1 MATPNESGATA
12 QFQAEAES
20 QAAPVWAPQPV
31 RSEAHQL
38 DGSASMGVATNEPAA
53 QAPEAG
59 RSSPARPV
67 VRARRA
73 GSTTALLVISA
84 LVAIG
89 GVGFAVGRVTG
100 GTGTDT
106 SSVSDQNGLAGLGA
120 DASGRPGFGA
130 GGPGIGLTSGTATV
144 SGTVVSATSDA
155 MTIQLAS
162 GQTVTLAIGSS
173 TTYHN
178 QASANSA
185 DVATGATVIVQTSG
199 GSGVSASASASP
211 GIGTGGTRTAT
222 DVTITGN

>member
-1 MATPNESGATA
+1 MTTPKEPATA
-12 QFQAEAES
+12 TQFDAE
-20 QAAPVWAPQPV
+20 AAPVWTPQPAQ
-31 RSEAHQL
+31 SEADQL
-38 DGSASMGVATNEPAA
+38 EGSVPMGDTANGAA
-53 QAPEAG
+53 VQMPEAVR
-59 RSSPARPV
+59 RSPTRPV

-73 GSTTALLVISA
+73 GSTTLLLVVSA
-84 LVAIG
+84 LIAIG
-89 GVGFAVGRVTG
+89 GVGFAVGRGTG

-106 SSVSDQNGLAGLGA
+106 STVADQNGLTGLGA

-162 GQTVTLAIGSS
+162 GQTVTVAIGSS

-178 QASANSA
+178 QASASSA